1 MVHHAWA
8 LGLAGWLLVCAEI
21 VRAAV
26 PPPAPQPLP
35 RSLETTS
42 AGVAADPQR
51 ARGAEPRRIA
61 TSLPEEVV
69 RGGVP
74 TFGKPGTFTM
84 AVTAPDAQR
93 MPGGFQDPLRF
104 LQALPGVSN
113 DSDFDGL
120 LYVRGGEGG
129 QNKVLLD
136 QVSVSDAYHFG
147 GVVSVLNADVMEK
160 IEFSPGGYTAEYG
173 DALSAILAVK
183 RRVGNPVEMRGSAG
197 ISLLT
202 AHATFEGPIGNDGKA
217 SYLVAARRSYVDQVL
232 KSRATGPTA
241 LPAFWDVDAR
251 LYRQAGEHDFRLGFI
266 RSGDALSAR
275 LSDTFTFT
283 PAESSG
289 LEWDRQLT
297 MTSLEWRRPA
307 SQPGEWALS
316 GMTAYSWKAQAV
328 DYLSG
333 LPQHA
338 DAATRT
344 FDARFDASR
353 PAGGVMWTGGAQ
365 VVHGHTEYDLD
376 IDRLSVLEPDRRSN
390 PRSPFDTVR
399 VVSHH
404 EYRNVYGAAYV
415 QGLGA
420 LADSAVTVTLGA
432 RLEHGS
438 RSQEAAVTPRLRL
451 AWSTPLSGVTVTAAA
466 GQYRQFP
473 GDRLE
478 TDPTIGNPDLLAERA
493 DHLVLGASRLFAR
506 GGRLSVE
513 GYWKRLTNL
522 IVYDADAPDAAPP
535 FVNQGTGKARGVEF
549 LAHIPRRKSDVW
561 FAYTLGEV
569 RYRDFADAAEY
580 APAQDIRHTISAV
593 GRVRPGRDW
602 TLGVKWRAQSGRPY
616 TPVVGREDVSDLVD
630 GMTWVPV
637 LGGYNS
643 GRFPWYQRLDVRA
656 ERAFRISGAR
666 LSASLEAVNVL
677 GRRNLYDYRY
687 VDGYA
692 RAEPVE
698 MLPFLPVFGLS
709 AVF

>member
-1 MVHHAWA
+1 MVRHAWA
-8 LGLAGWLLVCAEI
+8 LGLAGALLVAAEV

-26 PPPAPQPLP
+26 PPPVPRPLP
-35 RSLETTS
+35 RSLETTG
-42 AGVAADPQR
+42 AGGVAGPPASRTVAPVR
-51 ARGAEPRRIA
+51 VS

-74 TFGKPGTFTM
+74 TFGTPGTFTM
-84 AVTAPDAQR
+84 AVTANEAQK
-93 MPGGFQDPLRF
+93 MPGGFQDPVRF

-160 IEFSPGGYTAEYG
+160 IEFSPGAYTAEYG
-173 DALSAILAVK
+173 DALSSVLSVR
-183 RRVGNPVEMRGSAG
+183 RRVGNPVEMRGSASV
-197 ISLLT
+197 SLLT
-202 AHATFEGPIGNDGKA
+202 ANGTFEGPLGNDGKGSWLLA
-217 SYLVAARRSYVDQVL
+217 GRRSYVDQVL
-232 KSRATGPTA
+232 KGRSTGTTA

-251 LYRQAGEHDFRLGFI
+251 LFRKVGTSDFRFGFI

-275 LSDTFTFT
+275 LSDTFTFA

-289 LEWDRQLT
+289 LEWDRTLSLA
-297 MTSLEWRRPA
+297 SLEWKRPA
-307 SQPGEWALS
+307 SEPAGWALS
-316 GMTAYSWKAQAV
+316 ATTAYGWRGQAV
-328 DYLSG
+328 DYLSS

-338 DAATRT
+338 ASETRT

-353 PAGGVMWTGGAQ
+353 RAGGVTWTGGTQ

-404 EYRNVYGAAYV
+404 EYRNVYAAAYA
-415 QGLGA
+415 QGLTSV
-420 LADSAVTVTLGA
+420 ADSALVMTLGA

-438 RSQEAAVTPRLRL
+438 RSDETAVTPRLRL
-451 AWSTPLSGVTVTAAA
+451 AWTTPWPGVTVTAAA
-466 GQYRQFP
+466 GRYRQFP

-478 TDPTIGNPDLLAERA
+478 TDPTIGNPGLVAERA
-493 DHLVLGASRLFAR
+493 DHLVLGVSRLLAR
-506 GGRLSVE
+506 GGRLSVD
-513 GYWKRLTNL
+513 GYWKQLTNL
-522 IVYDADAPDAAPP
+522 IVYDENAGEGGVP
-535 FVNQGTGKARGVEF
+535 FVNEGTGRARGVEF
-549 LAHIPRRKSDVW
+549 LAHLPSRRSDVW

-569 RYRDFADAAEY
+569 KYRDFAGEAEY

-593 GRVRPGRDW
+593 GRLRPGRDW

-616 TPVVGREDVSDLVD
+616 TPVVGRQNVSDLVD
-630 GMTWVPV
+630 GIDWVPV

-656 ERAFRISGAR
+656 ERAFRIGGTR
-666 LSASLEAVNVL
+666 MSASLEAVNVL